1 MPLNP
6 DSFLANEPP
15 TAKQLNTALYTYTP
29 GSNFTPTGILFH
41 ANRPLLVE
49 GLEQNV
55 NVNSS
60 SAGTT
65 TSLSGSG
72 NWKNYFDNTALFG
85 GGADTLYDTAAGT
98 FNPGVPGS
106 AGAAG
111 SAGGHFIIWGF
122 ADVSATTN
130 VRGAGAYLNVS
141 GTLVSG
147 GKQLSSITH
156 DNSSYA
162 LDLVTTTSNQKTSL
176 SAWVADQSAGT
187 YTTKF
192 NLTDY
197 SGETTRFY
205 GFWGG
210 VLSNGATVSSVP
222 VIPAWSS
229 ASTVTSVALNNSVI
243 GAPLNLLNDPPILRV
258 GTNLNG
264 TSILSGTVTT
274 VPLSASQVDTYS
286 AWNSG
291 TSTYTVPISGVY
303 LVHGC
308 VSYAVGTTNN
318 VQALITVNSTS
329 IYGPAYQTT
338 TTVIFNCEV
347 TRLLDL
353 NAGDTVKLSTFTN
366 GSNSLSTDLCRLVL
380 IWMAGLASGNST
392 ESFTPPSTGY
402 RWQAGTSNASLV
414 TAFQQHLTNDISFLV
429 QRPYLLAYQG
439 TAQTGLSQ
447 NAFHTI
453 TMDTVGGLV
462 HTSAGDPYGGWHSG
476 TANSFYAAPVDGWY
490 LVTAGYAQSALASGT
505 AHCLAAIVQ
514 SPAGSQSPDQ
524 FQRISTTTTGL
535 NPGAEA
541 IGAYYLRTGDTVQ
554 PQYQQQ
560 NGGVTFSTVVTAGH
574 QSSFGVVW
582 LCE

>member
-6 DSFLANEPP
+6 ASFLANEPP

-29 GSNFTPTGILFH
+29 GSSFTPTGILFH
-41 ANRPLLVE
+41 AHRPLLVE
-49 GLEQNV
+49 GLEQAV
-55 NVNSS
+55 SLNSS

-85 GGADTLYDTAAGT
+85 GGADTLYNTAAGT
-98 FNPGVPGS
+98 FNPGVAGS
-106 AGAAG
+106 AGTAG

-122 ADVSATTN
+122 PCFSATTN
-130 VRGAGAYLNVS
+130 ARGSGAYLNVS
-141 GTLVSG
+141 GTLVAG
-147 GKQLSSITH
+147 GKQLSSIAH

-162 LDLVTTTSNQKTSL
+162 LDLVTTVSSQLTSL
-176 SAWVADQSAGT
+176 SSWIADPSGGT
-187 YTTKF
+187 YAARF

-197 SGETTRFY
+197 SGETSRFC

-210 VLSNGATVSSVP
+210 ILSNGSTVSSVP
-222 VIPAWSS
+222 VIPSWTAT
-229 ASTVTSVALNNSVI
+229 STVSSVALNNSAI
-243 GAPLNLLNDPPILRV
+243 GTPLNLLNDPPILRV

-264 TSILSGTVTT
+264 TSILSGSLTT
-274 VPLSASQVDTYS
+274 VPLASSQFDTYT
-286 AWNSG
+286 AWNAG
-291 TSTYTVPISGVY
+291 TSTYTVPVSGIY

-318 VQALITVNSTS
+318 VQAVISVGAVN
-329 IYGPAYQTT
+329 IYGPAYQSVPSAIT
-338 TTVIFNCEV
+338 NCQV

-353 NAGDTVKLSTFTN
+353 NAGDAVQLSTFTN
-366 GSNSLSTDLCRLVL
+366 GSNSLSTDLCRLVM
-380 IWMAGLASGNST
+380 IWLAGLGSGST
-392 ESFTPPSTGY
+392 VSFTPPDTGY
-402 RWQAGTSNASLV
+402 RWQAGTSGTNL
-414 TAFQQHLTNDISFLV
+414 TLAFQQHLSNDISFLV
-429 QRPYLLAYQG
+429 QRPYLLSYQG

-453 TMDTVGGLV
+453 TMDTVSGFV
-462 HTSAGDPYGGWHSG
+462 HGSAGDPYGGWHPG
-476 TANSFYAAPVDGWY
+476 TANSYYAAPADGWY
-490 LVTAGYAQSALASGT
+490 LAVAGYSQSALASGT
-505 AHCLAAIVQ
+505 AHCLAAILQ
-514 SPAGSQSPDQ
+514 SPAGSASPDQ

-535 NPGAEA
+535 NPGSEA
-541 IGAYYLRTGDTVQ
+541 IGAYYLRAGDTLQ

-560 NGGVTFSTVVTAGH
+560 NGGVTFSTTVTAGH